1 VGWHLRRPW
10 FLPQGRWLPTPVW
23 NQRHRGLT
31 LLLWAHIPG
40 LFAFALIRDFSPGAA
55 AWQCA
60 VLLPAASIAMIPRL
74 SRNMRSASTSLGLV
88 LGASLFVHFAGGSI
102 EAHFQFFVILAFLT
116 LYQAWLPLLVALAYV
131 VAEHGI
137 IGALDPRAVYNN
149 PSDIAHPWKYAAI
162 HGGFVLAASFAN
174 ILSWRLSEQEAF
186 HDGLTRLP
194 NRVFFLDSLTR
205 SLEGRERMTTAVLY
219 IDLDNFKDAN
229 DAFGHDFGDAVLR
242 ALSERLQGALRPGD
256 LLARLGGD
264 EFAVALCDLENPSSA
279 KSAAQRILAV
289 LSEPVHVEGITLG
302 PAASVGLAFAGAGD
316 SAAGLLRNADLA
328 MYEAKRGGGSRV
340 ALFEPILHAVAL
352 RRTELEAELRV
363 ALEREQFLVYY
374 QPIFDLAT
382 NEVVGTEAL
391 VRWRHPTRG
400 ILAPGEFIAAA
411 EQSGIIVPLGA
422 WVLRTACRQTAQWQ
436 AEQPDRAP
444 LSVSVNLAPRQ
455 LADRTI
461 IATVAEALHDAGLE
475 ASCLCLEITEG
486 SVIKDF
492 EAALPILN
500 ALRTLGVSLA
510 LDDFGTGYS
519 SLSYLKQ
526 LPVNSVKIDRSFVAD
541 LDSNID
547 NCEIVSAIISLA
559 HTLGL
564 SVTAEGAETKA
575 QLEALQRM
583 GSDHAQGYFLGHPR
597 PARALDR
604 VMARHPQPATSTR
617 ELISEMRR
625 S

>member
-1 VGWHLRRPW
+1 
-10 FLPQGRWLPTPVW
+10 LPQGRWLPTPVW

-31 LLLWAHIPG
+31 LLLWAHIPV
-40 LFAFALIRDFSPGAA
+40 LFCFALIRHFSPAAA
-55 AWQCA
+55 AWQSA
-60 VLLPAASIAMIPRL
+60 VLLPAASIAMFPRL
-74 SRNMRSASTSLGLV
+74 SRNIRSASTSLGLV
-88 LGASLFVHFAGGSI
+88 LAASLFVHFAGGSI
-102 EAHFQFFVILAFLT
+102 EAHFAFFVILAFLT
-116 LYQAWLPLLVALAYV
+116 LYQAWLPLLIALAYV

-137 IGALDPRAVYNN
+137 IGALDPPAVYNN

-162 HGGFVLAASFAN
+162 QGAFVLMASFAN
-174 ILSWRLSEQEAF
+174 ILSWRFSEQEAF

-194 NRVFFLDSLTR
+194 NRVFFLDSLRR
-205 SLEGRERMTTAVLY
+205 SLEGPGRVSTAVLY

-242 ALSERLQGALRPGD
+242 ALSERLRAALRPGD

-264 EFAVALCDLENPSSA
+264 EFAIALFDLENPSSA
-279 KSAAQRILAV
+279 RSAAQRILSTI
-289 LSEPVHVEGITLG
+289 SEPVHVDGITLG
-302 PAASVGLAFAGAGD
+302 PAASVGLAFADTND

-328 MYEAKRGGGSRV
+328 MYAAKRDGGSRV
-340 ALFEPILHAVAL
+340 AVYEPILHAVAL

-363 ALEREQFLVYY
+363 ALEQEQFLVYY
-374 QPIFDLAT
+374 QPIFDVQS
-382 NEVVGTEAL
+382 NELVGTEAL
-391 VRWRHPTRG
+391 VRWQHPTRG
-400 ILAPGEFIAAA
+400 VLAPGEFIAAA
-411 EQSGIIVPLGA
+411 EQSGIIAPLGA
-422 WVLRTACRQTAQWQ
+422 WVLRAACRQTAQWQ
-436 AEQPDRAP
+436 TDHPDRAP

-461 IATVAEALHDAGLE
+461 IATVAEALHDAGLDAE
-475 ASCLCLEITEG
+475 SLCLEITEG

-526 LPVNSVKIDRSFVAD
+526 LPVNSVKIDRSFISD

-547 NCEIVSAIISLA
+547 NSEIVSAIISLA

-564 SVTAEGAETKA
+564 SVTAEGAETQA

-583 GSDHAQGYFLGHPR
+583 GSDHAQGYALSPPLPPR
-597 PARALDR
+597 DLAHVIARRRAAGR
-604 VMARHPQPATSTR
+604 STSAYKTH
-617 ELISEMRR
+617 
-625 S
+625 